1 MDERIWTIAEIL
13 DKSGP
18 MTADELA
25 AQLKLSGKTVRSLI
39 KTYAKEM
46 QENGFCITAKPG
58 RGFGIEITDAQTYV
72 SGSKPQQGERTGIP
86 QDAQERI
93 QRLRQYLLEKDG
105 YSKLDDLSEQ
115 FFVSRRS
122 ISNDLR
128 EVERQLAEYGLSIR
142 RKPGYGICVVGRE
155 TNRRICIAA
164 QRDESRPVGQ
174 QIQELVSRVLEKE
187 KFAMST
193 MALDNLAV
201 HLEVAVERIRT
212 GHAIESSDGMQAD
225 LPERILEVAS
235 HIAVQIENMTGVAF
249 PLPEV
254 YYIAMHLNGKQMYR
268 ANAMTSDENLVI
280 PQEVNR
286 IVSDMIEHIYEAFRI
301 DFRDNLE
308 LRMGLCMHM
317 VPLLARIKSGM
328 RMKNPIL
335 QDIKREYPLAY
346 EMATQACSVLRNVSP
361 NPIKEDEIG
370 YIAVS
375 FALALERQKAK
386 EWAPK
391 NILIVCASG
400 KGSAQLLA
408 YRYQQIFGK
417 NLGRVQTCDVIG
429 LRSVN
434 FSKIDYVFSTVPI
447 PIYVPVPI
455 RQIQFFPTEKELT
468 QMKKLLMQGK
478 KGTVE
483 EYFSPELFLPHLN
496 CETREQVLEQM
507 CRFVCGKKKLPDDFL
522 QLVKKRESLAATS
535 FGGLVAMPHP
545 WKAVSKDTFVCL
557 AILDKP
563 VQWGEAKVQVVFLVS
578 IADDATAKLQKFYQ
592 VVAQLMVD
600 EACICKLIAERRFE
614 VLLGLL
620 RQKEQGLEEQE
631 NG

>member
-1 MDERIWTIAEIL
+1 M
-13 DKSGP
+13 
-18 MTADELA
+18 
-25 AQLKLSGKTVRSLI
+25 
-39 KTYAKEM
+39 
-46 QENGFCITAKPG
+46 
-58 RGFGIEITDAQTYV
+58 
-72 SGSKPQQGERTGIP
+72 
-86 QDAQERI
+86 
-93 QRLRQYLLEKDG
+93 
-105 YSKLDDLSEQ
+105 
-115 FFVSRRS
+115 
-122 ISNDLR
+122 
-128 EVERQLAEYGLSIR
+128 
-142 RKPGYGICVVGRE
+142 
-155 TNRRICIAA
+155 
-164 QRDESRPVGQ
+164 
-174 QIQELVSRVLEKE
+174 
-187 KFAMST
+187 
-193 MALDNLAV
+193 
-201 HLEVAVERIRT
+201 
-212 GHAIESSDGMQAD
+212 
-225 LPERILEVAS
+225 
-235 HIAVQIENMTGVAF
+235 
-249 PLPEV
+249 
-254 YYIAMHLNGKQMYR
+254 
-268 ANAMTSDENLVI
+268 I

-286 IVSDMIEHIYEAFRI
+286 IVSDIIEHIYEAFRI

-346 EMATQACSVLRNVSP
+346 EMATQACSVLQDVSP

-408 YRYQQIFGK
+408 YRYQQKFGK

>member
-72 SGSKPQQGERTGIP
+72 SGSKPQQGEQTGIP
-86 QDAQERI
+86 QERI

-142 RKPGYGICVVGRE
+142 RKPGYGICVVGSE

-164 QRDESRPVGQ
+164 QRDESRPVEQ

-212 GHAIESSDGMQAD
+212 GHAIESSDGMQVD

-254 YYIAMHLNGKQMYR
+254 CYIAMHLNGKQMYR

-280 PQEVNR
+280 PQEVNH

-408 YRYQQIFGK
+408 YRYQQKFGK
-417 NLGRVQTCDVIG
+417 NLGQVQTCDVIG

>member
-13 DKSGP
+13 DQSGP

-72 SGSKPQQGERTGIP
+72 SGSKPQQGEQTGIP

-254 YYIAMHLNGKQMYR
+254 
-268 ANAMTSDENLVI
+268 
-280 PQEVNR
+280 NR

-346 EMATQACSVLRNVSP
+346 EMATQACSVLQDVSP

-408 YRYQQIFGK
+408 YRYQQKFGK

-483 EYFSPELFLPHLN
+483 EYFSSELFLPHLN

-614 VLLGLL
+614 VLLELL